1 MDAVFREARW
11 ISSRES
17 CCSTHLEDTAR
28 PIFGSYHE
36 FLGILADDESRSR
49 LENLTEDDADKD
61 EIYQRARGLKLLDL
75 TEFEYISVHFP
86 SHFEP
91 ECEAPAWERLRV
103 ILRDRE

>member
-1 MDAVFREARW
+1 MRHIGFSTGALAFADFERGLAMVRTAHCKAVELSALRQAERFPLL
-11 ISSRES
+11 S
-17 CCSTHLEDTAR
+17 
-28 PIFGSYHE
+28 
-36 FLGILADDESRSR
+36 
-49 LENLTEDDADKD
+49 
-61 EIYQRARGLKLLDL
+61 GLKLLDL